1 MREWHS
7 IERMPTVPFK
17 ADEIA
22 DEKRETTGEL
32 TIVAE
37 GFAAVISAKPEA
49 IVRPLRR
56 REPSDDD
63 NPPPDLRDL
72 EAQIIDKLTNLEK
85 EKPPKAQRDSI
96 KEKPPQ
102 FRWNQS
108 RESKKSSRDVSDLS
122 AWNFPSVVVPENW
135 KINSGEITFT
145 SLSLAPAAIFSSSL
159 IRLDLID

>member
-17 ADEIA
+17 SEEIA

-37 GFAAVISAKPEA
+37 GFAATLSAKPEA

-63 NPPPDLRDL
+63 DNPSPDLREL
-72 EAQIIDKLTNLEK
+72 EAQIIDKLTSLEKPQKASHRDSLK
-85 EKPPKAQRDSI
+85 EKPPL
-96 KEKPPQ
+96 
-102 FRWNQS
+102 FRWNHS

-122 AWNFPSVVVPENW
+122 PWNFPSVVVVPCQ
-135 KINSGEITFT
+135 KIGKSIVEKLL
-145 SLSLAPAAIFSSSL
+145 SLSLTRACSNLL
-159 IRLDLID
+159 IKFN